1 MANKQLH
8 HSIYVTPSELK
19 HAKGGHRTG
28 FPYSKIYE
36 YTYGYSMNY
45 YQPMIDYLDR
55 RDAGDSSQSLP
66 HLPWANERYIQEY
79 YPGNHIDSYDTKKVN
94 VMANKYQNAAFKTIN
109 NFEVKKHYYG
119 SLVAPRMT
127 KLKRTLPKSYSLREM
142 ETRDIG
148 KLREEVDDFEKAAY
162 FKIKEVRKM
171 REKEAQGEVDEEYSQ
186 RMKCALRGKSAK
198 HICNILMGDVS
209 SRN

>member
-1 MANKQLH
+1 
-8 HSIYVTPSELK
+8 
-19 HAKGGHRTG
+19 
-28 FPYSKIYE
+28 
-36 YTYGYSMNY
+36 MNY

-55 RDAGDSSQSLP
+55 RDAGDSSRNLP

-79 YPGNHIDSYDTKKVN
+79 YPGNKIDSYDSAKVK
-94 VMANKYQNAAFKTIN
+94 VMANKYQDAAFKTIN
-109 NFEVKKHYYG
+109 NYEVKKHYYG

-127 KLKRTLPKSYSLREM
+127 KLKRELPKSYSLSKM

-148 KLREEVDDFEKAAY
+148 KLREEVDEFEKAAY
-162 FKIKEVRKM
+162 FKIKEVRAM
-171 REKEAQGEVDEEYSQ
+171 REKMEKHQDDEDEEYTM